1 METACTDLVEAALEF
16 ARAAHAEVGQR
27 RKYTGEPYIVHPV
40 EVMTL
45 VRKAGGTAE
54 MQAAALLHDVVED
67 THRTIDEFAG
77 KFGEKVALLV
87 YELTE
92 PLSEG
97 NRAARKAREA
107 MRLGSV
113 SPEAQTI
120 KCADLISNMRSIAQ
134 HDPAFAKVY
143 FVEKAEILQHM
154 TRAAPDLHKRASALL
169 E

>member
-1 METACTDLVEAALEF
+1 MDLVEAALEF
-16 ARAAHAEVGQR
+16 ASAAHAEVGQQ

-40 EVMTL
+40 EVMML
-45 VRKAGGTAE
+45 VRKAGGTSE

-67 THRTIDEFAG
+67 THRTIDEIAE
-77 KFGEKVALLV
+77 KFGQEVASLV
-87 YELTE
+87 LELTE
-92 PLSEG
+92 PRSEG

-134 HDPAFAKVY
+134 HDPDFAKVY
-143 FVEKAEILQHM
+143 FAEKAEILRQM
-154 TRAAPDLHKRASALL
+154 TRADPELHKRASALL